1 MKSFISY
8 SSMDRRFVRKL
19 ATDLKRRGAQVWLDE
34 WEIKVG
40 DEIRQRIEHGISE
53 YDYFVVILSKHSVES
68 TWVEKEL
75 NAAFMKEITKKR
87 IVILP
92 VLAEKCDIPP
102 LISGKKYADF
112 TKSYAQGFRDLAQ
125 VLLPV
130 PLEIPRKTESKV
142 LIVQDDLTFAES
154 IATSIRSYT
163 GWTVSITYDLYAAVE
178 LAMRYQ
184 PDCALIDVWYARSG
198 FGERTDQCFLLE
210 RLRSAAPRMK
220 LFGLSG
226 FPGLPREIEKL
237 FDRVFYKPT
246 RLDDIVAA
254 LGAALPREAGD
265 SHKPPETEQ

>member
-1 MKSFISY
+1 MKGFISY
-8 SSMDRRFVRKL
+8 SSKDRRFVRKL

-53 YDYFVVILSKHSVES
+53 YEYFVVILSKHSVES

-75 NAAFMKEITKKR
+75 NAAFMKEVTKKR

-112 TKSYAQGFRDLAQ
+112 TKSYEQGFRELAE

-142 LIVQDDLTFAES
+142 LIVEDDLTFAQM
-154 IATSIRSYT
+154 IAEAIRTYT
-163 GWTVSITYDLYAAVE
+163 GWTVSITYDLHAAVE
-178 LAMRYQ
+178 LATRYQ
-184 PDCALIDVWYARSG
+184 PDCALIDVWYAGSG
-198 FGERTDQCFLLE
+198 LGERTDNSLLWQ
-210 RLRSAAPRMK
+210 RLRSAAPHMK

-226 FPGLPREIEKL
+226 HILPPEIEKV

-246 RLDDIVAA
+246 RLDEIVAA
-254 LGAALPREAGD
+254 LGTAMPREAGN
-265 SHKPPETEQ
+265 SQEVPESDQ